1 MKFNKNFESWHTECL
16 IILVCKKNR
25 KRSCGQLEKNWP
37 NALGK
42 THKPSRSRQEKKW
55 PNTLRESKNGPNTLR
70 KTLAHCGLKIKIKQN
85 RF

>member
-1 MKFNKNFESWHTECL
+1 MKFNKNFESWHTGCL

-25 KRSCGQLEKNWP
+25 KRNCGQLEKNWP
-37 NALGK
+37 NA
-42 THKPSRSRQEKKW
+42 
-55 PNTLRESKNGPNTLR
+55 LR